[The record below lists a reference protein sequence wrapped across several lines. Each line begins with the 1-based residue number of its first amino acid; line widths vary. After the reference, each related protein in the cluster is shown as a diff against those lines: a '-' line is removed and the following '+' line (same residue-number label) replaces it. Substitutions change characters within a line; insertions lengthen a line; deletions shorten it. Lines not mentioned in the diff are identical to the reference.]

1 MINDEETKNNPANG
15 TCVGIVHFNTG
26 TPIYMSPQV
35 ILGDP
40 YTIKCDVWSL
50 GIVFYRI
57 LYNLYPWEKTENIK
71 SLLEKMSSKIVF
83 PPHIEVD

>member
-1 MINDEETKNNPANG
+1 MINDEEMKNNPTDG
-15 TCVGIVHFNTG
+15 TCVG

-35 ILGDP
+35 ILSEP

-57 LYNLYPWEKTENIK
+57 LYNLYPW
-71 SLLEKMSSKIVF
+71 
-83 PPHIEVD
+83 

>member
-1 MINDEETKNNPANG
+1 MRWYSS
-15 TCVGIVHFNTG
+15 FNTG

-83 PPHIEVD
+83 PPHIEVDEWLKDLIRGMITVE